1 MKLLSVRI
9 GPFNLSSVRKGG
21 ALTHFSPKRN
31 RFTRAPLIDRLLAD
45 SITSGYRL
53 CDYDPVQLQLCA
65 SKEQRRLMEKKW
77 SYPAIIDRHG
87 SQLT

>member
-1 MKLLSVRI
+1 MLKLLGVHI

-45 SITSGYRL
+45 SIMPGYGPITALREQGAATINGKKMVASGDYRSAW
-53 CDYDPVQLQLCA
+53 V
-65 SKEQRRLMEKKW
+65 
-77 SYPAIIDRHG
+77 
-87 SQLT
+87 TVN